1 MLLILYSLRKK
12 DIVKLIFLRNLINLD
27 LKKFEFHIKD
37 KKKFINI
44 LTFRNIF
51 FRNINLRTTILIL
64 SVLIPFSLQKQLLSD
79 SKSAKFNIQKNSIKW
94 EKLKI
99 EKLDKKEIIWQKIDN
114 KNNTFQIKEVIKNQQ
129 SPIKNNEAI
138 NSFNRSIVF
147 DDSIVGPDISWLVPP
162 GFKWNNKYKFD
173 ASVRGHSGRF
183 ERGRKGKSFWGW
195 NDGDAVGQ
203 FYYQFLNNKKTSFG
217 FNFGIRSVYSGNA
230 LGGTTA
236 IGEGQSLGFR
246 IDRKISQTEGFSFGA
261 EQLLHFDGLTDT
273 GRDLYFTVSKALWSN
288 NISGQFP
295 IDIYTFGFAT
305 GRMAEGNIKFLC
317 SNLLGGSG
325 TEVLHQRS
333 LCWAPVF
340 SISRVYNKNLST
352 FFEYNSKWFLV
363 GSSIIP
369 FNSLPLRGTFAV
381 QISDHIDNYKLNNFD
396 ELKWVFRLS
405 LGF

>member
-1 MLLILYSLRKK
+1 
-12 DIVKLIFLRNLINLD
+12 LRNLDFI
-27 LKKFEFHIKD
+27 KFELLNKS
-37 KKKFINI
+37 KKKIINI
-44 LTFRNIF
+44 ISYRNKF
-51 FRNINLRTTILIL
+51 FLPKNLKISILIF
-64 SVLIPFSLQKQLLSD
+64 SIFIPISFQKQMLSD
-79 SKSAKFNIQKNSIKW
+79 INFTKSDTEKKTIKW

-99 EKLDKKEIIWQKIDN
+99 KKQNTKNVFWKKIENDN
-114 KNNTFQIKEVIKNQQ
+114 GNLLPINENIKYQDLTNNTK
-129 SPIKNNEAI
+129 AI
-138 NSFNRSIVF
+138 TSFNRSIVF
-147 DDSIVGPDISWLVPP
+147 NDSVVGPDISWLVPP

-173 ASVRGHSGRF
+173 ASIRGHSGRF
-183 ERGRKGKSFWGW
+183 EKGRKGKSFWGW

-217 FNFGIRSVYSGNA
+217 LNLGIRSVYSGNA
-230 LGGTTA
+230 VGGTTA
-236 IGEGQSLGFR
+236 VGESQSLGFR

-273 GRDLYFTVSKALWSN
+273 GRDIYLTFSKALWSHN
-288 NISGQFP
+288 KDGLFP
-295 IDIYTFGFAT
+295 LDIYTFGVAT

-317 SNLLGGSG
+317 SDLLGGSG

-340 SISRVYNKNLST
+340 SISRVYNKKFST

-369 FNSLPLRGTFAV
+369 FNEIPLRGTFAV
-381 QISDHIDNYKLNNFD
+381 QLSDHIDNYKLNNFD
-396 ELKWVFRLS
+396 EMKWVFRLS